1 MKILVIQMKMI
12 GDVLTSSILFEA
24 LRKKYPEAELHYL
37 IYKQTQPVVENNPF
51 IDKIIPFD
59 PANKDF
65 YKLWELSRRIQWEQ
79 YDIVID
85 VYSKINSAFLTA
97 LSGAKKR
104 ISYHKWYTRKG
115 YTQTFRLKEQP
126 NTLAGLAV
134 ENRMMLLKGISN
146 NFPKEIQPKIYL
158 TATEKFQAKE
168 KLTEAGISSEKPLF
182 MVGILGSSANKT
194 YPLHYMAQV
203 LDFII
208 DKTQANLLF
217 NYIPQQEEQA
227 KELFSKCNAK
237 TQKNIHFG
245 IYGKSLREFMALT
258 SCCDAFIGNEG
269 GAANM
274 AKASGVPTFSI
285 FSPQIK
291 KENWSIY
298 EDGKK
303 HVSVHLRDFEPTLI
317 EGTSKKRLSENAI
330 DLYELLIPNL
340 IFAPLEY
347 FLNTNL

>member
-1 MKILVIQMKMI
+1 MI

-24 LRKKYPEAELHYL
+24 LKKKHPEAELHYL
-37 IYKQTQPVVENNPF
+37 IYKHTQPVVENNPF

-59 PANKDF
+59 PANKENF
-65 YKLWELSRRIQWEQ
+65 YKLWKFSRRIQSEH

-104 ISYHKWYTRKG
+104 ISYHKWYTRKA
-115 YTQTFRLKEQP
+115 YTQTFRLKKHP
-126 NTLAGLAV
+126 NTPAGLAV
-134 ENRMMLLKGISN
+134 ENRMLLLEGISN
-146 NFPKEIQPKIYL
+146 NFPSEIQPKIYL
-158 TATEKFQAKE
+158 TATEKIQGKE
-168 KLTEAGISSEKPLF
+168 KLRKAGISQEKPLF

-203 LDFII
+203 LDFIV
-208 DKTQANLLF
+208 DKTQANFLL
-217 NYIPQQEEQA
+217 NYTPQQKQQA

-237 TQKNIHFG
+237 TRKNIHFE

-274 AKASGVPTFSI
+274 AKALGVPTFSI

-291 KENWSIY
+291 KENWSLY

-303 HVSVHLRDFEPTLI
+303 HVSVHLRDFEPALV
-317 EGTSKKRLSENAI
+317 EGTSKKKLSENAI
-330 DLYELLIPNL
+330 HFYELLIPNL
-340 IFAPLEY
+340 IFAPLEH
-347 FLNTNL
+347 FLNTNS